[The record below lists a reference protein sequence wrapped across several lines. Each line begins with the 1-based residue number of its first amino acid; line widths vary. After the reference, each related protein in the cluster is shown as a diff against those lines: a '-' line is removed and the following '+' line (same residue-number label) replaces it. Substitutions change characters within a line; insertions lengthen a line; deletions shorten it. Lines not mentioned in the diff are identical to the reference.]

1 MYHVQYDQ
9 EIKWGSILC
18 WISVKKKGKGG
29 HMYNCYIIQRVC
41 PLDEERTAVCLK
53 LLESETDRSWDEA
66 PWEVLQ
72 YFCQAKLSRSWTRS
86 HTCST
91 HISEC
96 SCEHIDYKKKKWSKI
111 YATVYKLH
119 VNLQHHSF
127 LYSFTVAVL
136 VNEKLS
142 GVWFQAVLIIISYS
156 WHTVLWTG
164 ITPAW

>member
-29 HMYNCYIIQRVC
+29 LMYNCYIIQRVC

-53 LLESETDRSWDEA
+53 LLESETDHSWDEA

-96 SCEHIDYKKKKWSKI
+96 SCEHIDYEKKMVQNI
-111 YATVYKLH
+111 CHCVQTACE
-119 VNLQHHSF
+119 
-127 LYSFTVAVL
+127 FTAPLISVL
-136 VNEKLS
+136 V
-142 GVWFQAVLIIISYS
+142 YS
-156 WHTVLWTG
+156 SCSC
-164 ITPAW
+164 